1 MMAFYDREAH
11 TEVVTVAILVG
22 LGSVLVQERQEVKRV
37 VDFASRSLSDNE
49 GRYGRTAKEAIA
61 VVRACEIFQLYLS
74 GLESLELVFRATPS
88 ARFE

>member
-11 TEVVTVAILVG
+11 TEVVTVAIPVG

-37 VDFASRSLSDNE
+37 IDFASQSLSDNE

>member
-1 MMAFYDREAH
+1 MAFYDREAH
-11 TEVVTVAILVG
+11 TEVVTVAIPVG

-49 GRYGRTAKEAIA
+49 GRYGRTAKE